1 MVWDVVRISEVRT
14 PEECFTAIQSGH
26 ILNHSKANNG
36 QAGVGF
42 LITRKWKAHKVT
54 VSSISGRVSDRVL
67 CIIKRY
73 KLNIVKVYA
82 PTTSYSDKDI
92 NNFYNDVDDTLGKS
106 NHYTIVM
113 GDFTA
118 PIRETNVPYGNGQTK
133 TKTKVTDMNEH
144 VRKRKWSWTG
154 HVSRIRDNRWTLP
167 ITTWKTYERKTHRG
181 IAARRWRDEL
191 DEYWKGTIWL
201 RIALDRQMWKPH
213 AEAFGQYGCTMMMMN
228 I

>member
-1 MVWDVVRISEVRT
+1 MRT

-54 VSSISGRVSDRVL
+54 VSSISGRVSDREL

-82 PTTSYSDKDI
+82 PTTSNSDKDI

-113 GDFTA
+113 GDFNAQLEKLMYPMATGKFGLGLRNERGDTLVEWA
-118 PIRETNVPYGNGQTK
+118 TPRKYKIINTVFQKKAGMRWMWKSPNGVAKTEIDYILTNSAYI
-133 TKTKVTDMNEH
+133 VTD
-144 VRKRKWSWTG
+144 VT
-154 HVSRIRDNRWTLP
+154 VSTKSTLEV
-167 ITTWKTYERKTHRG
+167 TT
-181 IAARRWRDEL
+181 D
-191 DEYWKGTIWL
+191 WL
-201 RIALDRQMWKPH
+201 
-213 AEAFGQYGCTMMMMN
+213 
-228 I
+228 